1 MKKLI
6 TNYTFNKTAKTITFL
21 DYSAANPISLENILL
36 ITNVTDNIIIY
47 NFADSSFGGTV
58 ANNVLTLTYNTAAMS
73 NSDKLQIFYDDASLP
88 ATDDSVQAMTDV
100 ALTLKRIAKNMES
113 LQVVDS
119 FQRQRVVVETI
130 ANMSTLSNLN
140 NVSAF
145 GGVDPRFNMADWA
158 RAAYNSG
165 IRNNLTFS

>member
-1 MKKLI
+1 M
-6 TNYTFNKTAKTITFL
+6 
-21 DYSAANPISLENILL
+21 ANPISLENILL

-58 ANNVLTLTYNTAAMS
+58 TNNVLTLTYNTAAMS
-73 NSDKLQIFYDDASLP
+73 NNDKLQIFYDDASLP

-119 FQRQRVVVETI
+119 VQRQRVAVETI
-130 ANMSTLSNLN
+130 VNMQTVGNLGN
-140 NVSAF
+140 AQTFN
-145 GGVDPRFNMADWA
+145 GVDPKYNMADWA
-158 RAAYNSG
+158 RTAYNSG